1 MTERAHAVI
10 AAVGLSLAAAIAP
23 RVVAAQVHGIPVYN
37 SGIPTGI
44 GVYGDIGFPNTDAGK
59 GRSLALSGRAGF
71 GPFGATAILSTFN
84 PEGPGDSEL
93 SVGGTVNYKIFGG
106 PLIPLS
112 VTLQGGIGY
121 AKPENGFVPGQEVN
135 EFRFPIGVGVAL
147 TIPNPALA
155 IKPWIAPRI
164 DIVRMSG
171 GETNT
176 PGGPIAARSATE
188 SNFGLGGG
196 IELNTLSGFGV
207 HAAYDRVFLDGSD
220 PSVFGVGAHYTFR
233 VPGL

>member
-1 MTERAHAVI
+1 MRERVRAVS
-10 AAVGLSLAAAIAP
+10 AVGLLLSATISPEIAG
-23 RVVAAQVHGIPVYN
+23 AQVHGIPVYN

-44 GVYGDIGFPNTDAGK
+44 GVYADIGFPKPSRFRLPLVTDAGK
-59 GRSLALSGRAGF
+59 GRSLALSGRVGL

-84 PEGPGDSEL
+84 PEGPSDSEL
-93 SVGGTVNYKIFGG
+93 SVGGTLNYKVFGG

-121 AKPENGFVPGQEVN
+121 SKPEAGFLPDEDAN
-135 EFRFPIGVGVAL
+135 EFRFPVGLGLAL

-155 IKPWIAPRI
+155 IKPWIAPRV
-164 DIVRMSG
+164 DIVRTSAG
-171 GETNT
+171 GDSN
-176 PGGPIAARSATE
+176 TE